1 MPPWAM
7 IITTARATGTVDW
20 KIGIAF
26 YFCFDESLKLDR

>member
-7 IITTARATGTVDW
+7 IITAARATGTVDR

-26 YFCFDESLKLDR
+26 DFCFDEFPKLDG